1 MQGLESK
8 GLSLPFGGLSTA
20 DGTET
25 SHSGA
30 TSGGK
35 EVETTADPKLGTPLV
50 LGLENAEFSHI
61 LAIQRALLTSNPLL
75 MQQDATNDCMGSGSF
90 EASFAAHCQ
99 QQAQLIP
106 WFTGPRTVPYL
117 QSLMNSGVGLT
128 GVYGTT
134 LGGSANVDSEAKV
147 VEGKKRKIDSN
158 RESGCSV

>member
-50 LGLENAEFSHI
+50 LGLENAE
-61 LAIQRALLTSNPLL
+61 Q
-75 MQQDATNDCMGSGSF
+75 
-90 EASFAAHCQ
+90 
-99 QQAQLIP
+99 
-106 WFTGPRTVPYL
+106 
-117 QSLMNSGVGLT
+117 
-128 GVYGTT
+128 
-134 LGGSANVDSEAKV
+134 K
-147 VEGKKRKIDSN
+147 
-158 RESGCSV
+158 